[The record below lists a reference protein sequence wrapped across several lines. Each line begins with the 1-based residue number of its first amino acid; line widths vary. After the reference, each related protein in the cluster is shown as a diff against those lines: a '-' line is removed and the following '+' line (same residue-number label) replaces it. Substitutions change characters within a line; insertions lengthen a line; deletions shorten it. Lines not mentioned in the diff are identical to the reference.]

1 MQEPSDYTT
10 NAAKALQ
17 IANREAHG
25 FGKSGIGPEHLLLAL
40 AIVPTSVSRYILRNL
55 RLTASQIR
63 WEIEKNDP
71 QGNGDTDEIGDL
83 PLTPRLKKISTII
96 AQMVREKTKGKRVGT
111 EQLLIALLEE
121 GNNPAAAILAAH
133 NIGTQEV
140 LDELLKLI
148 RRKNAGMLPDDAESG
163 DMTDLENLPGP
174 SLSGKPDSS
183 SERPS
188 GLPDFP
194 FDAPTNGEDPEPGA
208 DGMDEEMDGP
218 GELDAGNDSPDPQV
232 PPRPQRTS
240 GMDDLRQIAPALSSF
255 GSDLT
260 HLASL
265 GKFDPVI
272 GRKAEIDR
280 AIQILCRRTKNNVA
294 LIGDAGVGK
303 TAIVE
308 GLAQAIV
315 AGNVPAA
322 LLGKHIFSLDLTQL
336 VAGTSYRGQFERRMK
351 KILAETRQA
360 GNIILFIDELH
371 TLVGAGHAEGSGD
384 AANIFKPAMARG
396 EVQCIGATTIKEYR
410 SSIEK
415 DAALERRFQPITVN
429 EPTVEKTIAILEGIA
444 PRYAEFHHVS
454 YTPEAIRAAAKVSAR
469 YVPSRRL
476 PDKAIDLI
484 DEAGARARVNA
495 SIRPAEFGR
504 DEANI
509 KSLED
514 EKKKA
519 IAETRFEDAAVCR
532 DRIAELKASL
542 QKRIEEWEKQCN
554 ASSTVITEDDIL
566 LTLSANTGIPVQRM
580 GADEAKRLLTLE
592 RELGECVI
600 GQSEAIESISR
611 SLRRS
616 RTGLRDPK
624 RPIGSFLFLGPTGV
638 GKTLLAKTLARQFFG
653 NDDALIQID
662 MSEYAEQHTV
672 SRMIGAP
679 PGYVGHDDG
688 GQLTEKVRRHPY
700 SVVLLDEVD
709 KAHPGVLRVL
719 LQVLEEGHLT
729 DGQGLKVDF
738 RNTIIILT
746 SNLGVD
752 AARNS
757 NPFGFVESTETAG
770 QEKLKSIMLEA
781 VKKTLPPE
789 LINRFDAMLVF
800 RSLDKA
806 DLEKIV
812 DIELN
817 AVRKRLQ
824 ERGLSLEVSPEA
836 MNDLV
841 EVGLDPAYGARPLRR
856 AIESRLVDPLSEAI
870 LRDQFHAP
878 CSILVRKDVN
888 APKTACFLFE
898 SLPPAPKTPHPP
910 ADSSAPA
917 DKPAPKK
924 SPSRRKKPLT

>member
-1 MQEPSDYTT
+1 MQESSDYTT

-25 FGKSGIGPEHLLLAL
+25 FGKSGIAPEHLLLAL
-40 AIVPTSVSRYILRNL
+40 AIVPTSVSRYVLRNL

-71 QGNGDTDEIGDL
+71 QGNGETDEIGDL

-96 AQMVREKTKGKRVGT
+96 AQMVREKTNGKRIGT

-121 GNNPAAAILAAH
+121 GNNAAATILAAH

-140 LDELLKLI
+140 LNELMKLV
-148 RRKNAGMLPDDAESG
+148 RRKNAGIAPDDSDSG
-163 DMTDLENLPGP
+163 DATDLENLPGP
-174 SLSGKPDSS
+174 SISGKPDT
-183 SERPS
+183 SERPPNM
-188 GLPDFP
+188 PDFP
-194 FDAPTNGEDPEPGA
+194 LDGTPNG
-208 DGMDEEMDGP
+208 DE
-218 GELDAGNDSPDPQV
+218 PDPNAESVNEEEAPEYFASDNDDPNPRNPQR
-232 PPRPQRTS
+232 PPRSNELQ
-240 GMDDLRQIAPALSSF
+240 DLRQIAPALSSF

-260 HLASL
+260 HLAML

-272 GRKAEIDR
+272 GRKAEIAR
-280 AIQILCRRTKNNVA
+280 AVQILCRRTKNNVA
-294 LIGDAGVGK
+294 LIGEAGVGK

-308 GLAQAIV
+308 GLAQEIV
-315 AGNVPAA
+315 AGNVPKA

-336 VAGTSYRGQFERRMK
+336 IAGTSYRGQFERRMK
-351 KILAETRQA
+351 KIIEETRQA

-371 TLVGAGHAEGSGD
+371 TLVGAGRAEGSGD

-415 DAALERRFQPITVN
+415 DAALERRFQPITIE
-429 EPTVEKTIAILEGIA
+429 EPSVEETIAILEGIA
-444 PRYAEFHHVS
+444 PRYEEFHHVR
-454 YTPEAIRAAAKVSAR
+454 YTPEAIRAAAKVAAR

-484 DEAGARARVNA
+484 DEAGARARVK
-495 SIRPAEFGR
+495 STVRPAEIGEEEGR
-504 DEANI
+504 IKTWEA
-509 KSLED
+509 

-519 IAETRFEDAAVCR
+519 IDETRFNDAADFR
-532 DRIAELKASL
+532 DKIDENKALL
-542 QKRIEEWEKQCN
+542 QKRIADWESQCD
-554 ASSTVITEDDIL
+554 AKYTEITEDDIL

-592 RELGECVI
+592 QELGECVI
-600 GQSEAIESISR
+600 GQSEAIESLSR

-812 DIELN
+812 DIELD

-856 AIESRLVDPLSEAI
+856 AIESRLIDPLSEAI
-870 LRDQFHAP
+870 LRDRFHAP
-878 CSILVRKDVN
+878 CSILVRKDAN
-888 APKTACFLFE
+888 ADKTACFLFE
-898 SLPPAPKTPHPP
+898 NIPPPRKELPPPPDSTPP
-910 ADSSAPA
+910 ARKRTRKSA
-917 DKPAPKK
+917 
-924 SPSRRKKPLT
+924 SSRREKPLT